1 MNLFEA
7 KKLLEKNGCKLI
19 KEDADTGLTDYTPA
33 DVLSKLYDRIYRHW
47 LDADLDYSD
56 IASAFHTGW
65 EGTTDW
71 QEFRS
76 RYDEDY
82 GGHVMHLEAIFFPF
96 DERKVAEII
105 DSCIRCAAKERL
117 FYDRLEYL
125 KEIFDMFPSAFMDI
139 DKDGRLVLDYHGR
152 QYDLE
157 IAYDVRD
164 SFMLLLLA
172 KDMKK
177 NDEYDEWVKAC
188 ESSLLKK
195 D

>member
-1 MNLFEA
+1 MWGSVNGEPFGSYAGDEEVRKILQPV
-7 KKLLEKNGCKLI
+7 LEKYPDAKL
-19 KEDADTGLTDYTPA
+19 
-33 DVLSKLYDRIYRHW
+33 V
-47 LDADLDYSD
+47 
-56 IASAFHTGW
+56 
-65 EGTTDW
+65 
-71 QEFRS
+71 
-76 RYDEDY
+76 YDEFHSITLTY
-82 GGHVMHLEAIFFPF
+82 YGHVMHLEAIFFPF
-96 DERKVAEII
+96 DERKVVEII
-105 DSCIRCAAKERL
+105 DSCIRCAAKEPL

-157 IAYDVRD
+157 IAYDIRD
-164 SFMLLLLA
+164 SFRLLLLA

>member
-33 DVLSKLYDRIYRHW
+33 DILSKLFDGIYRHW

-82 GGHVMHLEAIFFPF
+82 DGK
-96 DERKVAEII
+96 D
-105 DSCIRCAAKERL
+105 
-117 FYDRLEYL
+117 LEYL
-125 KEIFDMFPSAFMDI
+125 EIVFD
-139 DKDGRLVLDYHGR
+139 DGLKFG
-152 QYDLE
+152 
-157 IAYDVRD
+157 AC
-164 SFMLLLLA
+164 
-172 KDMKK
+172 K
-177 NDEYDEWVKAC
+177 NDGEIELMLADKFDET
-188 ESSLLKK
+188 
-195 D
+195 